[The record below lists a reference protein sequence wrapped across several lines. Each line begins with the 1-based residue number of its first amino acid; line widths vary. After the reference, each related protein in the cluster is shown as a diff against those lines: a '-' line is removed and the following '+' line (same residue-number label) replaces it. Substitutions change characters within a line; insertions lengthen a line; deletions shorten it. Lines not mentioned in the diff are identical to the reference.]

1 MKRALCV
8 FVPSLLFSVNT
19 SHAIELPT
27 FAYTQTCTAE
37 GGSFSNFRNCIAT
50 QRAARGNLKKNWRLY
65 SESQKTSCVAGSLRH
80 SWGDELRRTADLL
93 AAGQGCSCFGSALVR
108 TIGPLINIDANVPH
122 CG

>member
-65 SESQKTSCVAGSLRH
+65 SESQKTSCVAEASGIAGVTSYV
-80 SWGDELRRTADLL
+80 ELLTCLQLDRGAAALGRRW
-93 AAGQGCSCFGSALVR
+93 FER
-108 TIGPLINIDANVPH
+108 
-122 CG
+122 